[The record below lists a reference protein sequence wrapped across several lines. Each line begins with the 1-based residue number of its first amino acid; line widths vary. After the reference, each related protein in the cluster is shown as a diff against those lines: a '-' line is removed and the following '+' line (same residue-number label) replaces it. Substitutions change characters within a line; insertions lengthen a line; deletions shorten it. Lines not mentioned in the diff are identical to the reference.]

1 MSNLCTKP
9 ADQSQS
15 HETVSIT
22 TLQIHDVTTI
32 LPSQHLQPHTKPMPT
47 TLTCRLPPRSKLP
60 GLPSDDP
67 PETPKPK
74 KKHRGTE
81 DLPNWFNEKIK
92 GCRMQTFI
100 SQVLVKSKLWPTVQ
114 NENESKKM
122 KQWPAVQNDRNLG
135 VCSICERGC
144 RCTALPH
151 YWTFGNTQKRRK
163 SKKCKLCVSCKA
175 SQCRVLLKV
184 SEEILLQI
192 ISFARC
198 WVSGSDG
205 WDEGSLRVIG
215 IFKDFHWKLLKTF
228 HIPQNHFLSK

>member
-1 MSNLCTKP
+1 M
-9 ADQSQS
+9 
-15 HETVSIT
+15 
-22 TLQIHDVTTI
+22 
-32 LPSQHLQPHTKPMPT
+32 
-47 TLTCRLPPRSKLP
+47 LP

-81 DLPNWFNEKIK
+81 DLPNWFNKKIK
-92 GCRMQTFI
+92 SCWMQTFI
-100 SQVLVKSKLWPTVQ
+100 SEVLVKSKLWPTVQ

-144 RCTALPH
+144 RCTDLPH

-175 SQCRVLLKV
+175 YQYRCQRRCCSKSSVLHDIGFWGQMGGTRVH
-184 SEEILLQI
+184 
-192 ISFARC
+192 
-198 WVSGSDG
+198 SD
-205 WDEGSLRVIG
+205 WNFE
-215 IFKDFHWKLLKTF
+215 WKLFTYPIA
-228 HIPQNHFLSK
+228 HPVAPQNLFVSK